1 MVIRR
6 YLAWGAAA
14 LAAGLMLFLRWGGT
28 ALCVLLLCCLA
39 LGLIRPLR
47 PLWRPLLCG
56 LMAAALVGGMVV
68 KNAAGKEGRVL
79 VKEDLPPRPLPTFEN
94 ALEPRK
100 VVDES
105 NVYAKPAEQKQRF
118 EEWALEA
125 PAPAEKPA
133 EAPAPAPETPAA
145 PAAPAAKA
153 AVIESPVVAL
163 PTAPEAPKTAE

>member
-56 LMAAALVGGMVV
+56 LMAAALVGGVYALRLDTARQLTGSTLPFSGTV
-68 KNAAGKEGRVL
+68 LSVSPYTAHRSTVYARVAGQHRVL
-79 VKEDLPPRPLPTFEN
+79 HLTATLPEEDTPLAGEPIAGTLPSPVQKAT
-94 ALEPRK
+94 
-100 VVDES
+100 
-105 NVYAKPAEQKQRF
+105 AKPSCF
-118 EEWALEA
+118 
-125 PAPAEKPA
+125 PAG
-133 EAPAPAPETPAA
+133 
-145 PAAPAAKA
+145 
-153 AVIESPVVAL
+153 
-163 PTAPEAPKTAE
+163 

>member
-56 LMAAALVGGMVV
+56 LMAAALVGG
-68 KNAAGKEGRVL
+68 
-79 VKEDLPPRPLPTFEN
+79 
-94 ALEPRK
+94 
-100 VVDES
+100 
-105 NVYAKPAEQKQRF
+105 VYALR
-118 EEWALEA
+118 LD
-125 PAPAEKPA
+125 
-133 EAPAPAPETPAA
+133 AA
-145 PAAPAAKA
+145 RQLTGSSS
-153 AVIESPVVAL
+153 VS
-163 PTAPEAPKTAE
+163 PEAIFRLSRRR

>member
-56 LMAAALVGGMVV
+56 LMAAALVGG
-68 KNAAGKEGRVL
+68 
-79 VKEDLPPRPLPTFEN
+79 
-94 ALEPRK
+94 
-100 VVDES
+100 
-105 NVYAKPAEQKQRF
+105 VYALR
-118 EEWALEA
+118 LD
-125 PAPAEKPA
+125 
-133 EAPAPAPETPAA
+133 AA
-145 PAAPAAKA
+145 
-153 AVIESPVVAL
+153 
-163 PTAPEAPKTAE
+163 